1 MVFKSKIKWIAL
13 FVLVL
18 SFVSLIRH
26 LSIARSSSVDLVQ
39 YSALAGFRD
48 DFASILG
55 RQKYRN
61 KKLWGVVKPLKSLQP
76 YANPRSNYAVPNK
89 QSNGF
94 IYAKIFGGF
103 ANIRSSICDL
113 VIISRLLNATL
124 VIPEIQETTR
134 SKGVSNKF
142 KSFSY
147 LYDEEQFIASL
158 TNDILIVKSLPE
170 NLKAARKKNAFP
182 TFKPKRSANPKFYL
196 KEVLPALKK
205 AKVIGL
211 VITDGGC
218 LQGLSGKGDRTV
230 EERTKPLECL
240 PLWLFVLSILPSSM
254 SEFQRLRCRVSF
266 HALQFRPEI
275 RELGHL
281 MVDRLRAWGQPFLVF
296 HPGLIRDTLAYNGC
310 AELFQDVHTELI
322 QYRRAQM
329 IKRGIVNEELSID
342 SHMRRENGSCPL
354 MPEEVTTLWV
364 ALRFLLPH
372 EICIKILFAKVGI
385 LLRAMG
391 YPPKTIVYL
400 AGSEIFGGQRVLIP
414 LRAMFANL
422 VDRTS
427 LCTKAEL
434 SDLVG
439 PETPLPLDLFKSP
452 PVKREKLKEEWNKA
466 GPRPRPLP
474 PPPDRPIYRHEKEGW
489 YGWITETETE
499 PDPSPVDLRMQA
511 HRLLWDALDYIVSV
525 EADAFFPGFNNDA
538 SGWPDFSSLVMG
550 HRLYEVASSR
560 TYRPDRKFLA
570 ELLNITRDNLY
581 HPKHNWTLV
590 VQEHLNKSLGE
601 EGLIRQSLLSK
612 SASFISHPLPECSCR
627 IPSAE
632 TPNIVRGKDAR
643 VLYGG
648 EEECPKWMQHD
659 ENIVSE
665 SFAEEEG
672 KTDDDDLLEYE
683 SNLVEQPESNSSGN
697 TNTSLLFEQD
707 EEMDPND

>member
-55 RQKYRN
+55 TQKYRN

-94 IYAKIFGGF
+94 VYAKIFGGF

-218 LQGLSGKGDRTV
+218 LQ
-230 EERTKPLECL
+230 
-240 PLWLFVLSILPSSM
+240 SILPSSM

-354 MPEEVTTLWV
+354 MPEEV
-364 ALRFLLPH
+364 
-372 EICIKILFAKVGI
+372 GI

-427 LCTKAEL
+427 LCTKTEL

-683 SNLVEQPESNSSGN
+683 SNLVEQPESNSSGI
-697 TNTSLLFEQD
+697 TNTSILFEQD